1 MPPTALS
8 GSPASRRGR
17 RSFAEAGTPFGDGKD
32 PLIKRE
38 TLELVRA
45 YYKIG
50 HRGVRKRIH
59 EVVLATGRASPAE
72 TPGDGKTRRR
82 ARG

>member
-8 GSPASRRGR
+8 GRGR
-17 RSFAEAGTPFGDGKD
+17 RGVAEAGTPFGGGKD

-45 YYKIG
+45 CYKIG
-50 HRGVRKRIH
+50 HRGMRQRLH
-59 EVVLATGRASPAE
+59 EMVLAMGRASPVE

-82 ARG
+82 ARR

>member
-8 GSPASRRGR
+8 GSLALRRGR
-17 RSFAEAGTPFGDGKD
+17 QSFAEAGTPFGDGKD

-38 TLELVRA
+38 TLD
-45 YYKIG
+45 KIG

-82 ARG
+82 AHG